1 MASEFNYIKWVTEN
15 KYGKQ
20 QLNEEKIWTC
30 NGPCSNCADEM
41 CQSWETVYEHGFQ
54 AGSNMVRKCSCREG
68 SSVNVHHHGGAI
80 KKGQTP
86 NIKPKLGLREQ
97 QMSQYGCCQSTAIN
111 YNQYID
117 DNEGTLGANGYM
129 MVCDDC
135 MCIDMYGNGGNNFP
149 GNSGCATSGSSGGGV
164 TSSTGSASTGSSSTG
179 SASTGSSTGSAG
191 ATTGSATGGTGGTTT
206 GASGNAIEDE
216 LCKKYFSF
224 KLTQQKEFCKKCD
237 QNTSG
242 NTPQECK
249 CCDKKPKKVNEQ
261 GGGPIPRYRID
272 AGGCIKCPAGAGP
285 NNCPYLDKECTIHYS
300 DSYSGG
306 VGHPGGNDDGSGG
319 AGGFVSYACVD
330 NSCQMTPGWGP
341 FATESECMSSGC
353 GGGPRPGGPG
363 SKGISFKPTAVAKQ
377 GKAAVR
383 KTRNIKEQI
392 LKLLNKK

>member
-20 QLNEEKIWTC
+20 QLNEGEIWTC

-41 CQSWETVYEHGFQ
+41 CQSWETVVEHGFQ
-54 AGSNMVRKCSCREG
+54 AGSNMVRKCSCGEG

-97 QMSQYGCCQSTAIN
+97 QNTGSMGCCDPSALN
-111 YNQYID
+111 YNASATGSD
-117 DNEGTLGANGYM
+117 GTCLDCTCIGLINGVIVSGSY
-129 MVCDDC
+129 
-135 MCIDMYGNGGNNFP
+135 FA
-149 GNSGCATSGSSGGGV
+149 GCASASIGGGTTAT
-164 TSSTGSASTGSSSTG
+164 TSSYTSSATASTT
-179 SASTGSSTGSAG
+179 ASG
-191 ATTGSATGGTGGTTT
+191 ATTSSATGGTGGTTT
-206 GASGNAIEDE
+206 GASGSAIEDE

-224 KLTQQKEFCKKCD
+224 ELTQQIEFCKKCD

-249 CCDKKPKKVNEQ
+249 CCDKRPKKVNEQ

-300 DSYSGG
+300 DGYSGG
-306 VGHPGGNDDGSGG
+306 VGHPGGNNDGVGG
-319 AGGFVSYACVD
+319 AGGDGLSYACVD
-330 NSCQMTPGWGP
+330 NACQLTPGWGP
-341 FATESECMSSGC
+341 FATESDCMNSGC
-353 GGGPRPGGPG
+353 GGGPRPGGD
-363 SKGISFKPTAVAKQ
+363 SRGISFKPTAVAKQ
-377 GKAAVR
+377 GNR
-383 KTRNIKEQI
+383 KPNLRQVKRGIREAIRK
-392 LKLLNKK
+392 LKK